1 MAPKNDPALFALAMA
16 AGLGDVETRRAA
28 LDALPRVAR
37 TGMHLFRFA
46 QFVEGF
52 RGWGRSLR
60 RGIGSWYAARS
71 VDALAYQAVK
81 YRQREGVT
89 HRDLLRLAHPAAAV
103 GAGNPTLEVSDRH
116 RRLFEWIVRGGDRDG
131 LPRIVEGFA
140 RAQSAETPATTAE
153 LVREYGLPRE
163 ALKSEHLTSPRV
175 WEALLDDMPSTA
187 LIRNLATMTRIG
199 LLEPGSEATRVAVEQ
214 LGNGERLRRARVHP
228 IAVLSALRT
237 YESGRGARG
246 QGEWT
251 PVREIVDA
259 LDAAF
264 YAAFAGVEPAG
275 TRLLLAL
282 DVSGSMQSGRV
293 AGVPG
298 LSPRDASAA
307 LALVTAAT
315 EPNWQIVGFYA
326 GRDGWKAG
334 KSRRWH
340 GAVDGLTPLTISPRQ
355 RLTDAVRAVSGLP
368 FGATDCALPMLYA
381 RAQKLEIDTFVIYT
395 DSETWWGEVHPAQA
409 LQEYRAWSG
418 IDARLVVVGMVANEF
433 SIVDP
438 EDAGQLDVVG
448 FDTATPQ
455 LISEFARGSL

>member
-1 MAPKNDPALFALAMA
+1 
-16 AGLGDVETRRAA
+16 
-28 LDALPRVAR
+28 
-37 TGMHLFRFA
+37 
-46 QFVEGF
+46 
-52 RGWGRSLR
+52 
-60 RGIGSWYAARS
+60 
-71 VDALAYQAVK
+71 
-81 YRQREGVT
+81 
-89 HRDLLRLAHPAAAV
+89 
-103 GAGNPTLEVSDRH
+103 
-116 RRLFEWIVRGGDRDG
+116 
-131 LPRIVEGFA
+131 
-140 RAQSAETPATTAE
+140 
-153 LVREYGLPRE
+153 
-163 ALKSEHLTSPRV
+163 
-175 WEALLDDMPSTA
+175 
-187 LIRNLATMTRIG
+187 
-199 LLEPGSEATRVAVEQ
+199 
-214 LGNGERLRRARVHP
+214 
-228 IAVLSALRT
+228 
-237 YESGRGARG
+237 
-246 QGEWT
+246 
-251 PVREIVDA
+251 
-259 LDAAF
+259 
-264 YAAFAGVEPAG
+264 
-275 TRLLLAL
+275 
-282 DVSGSMQSGRV
+282 MQSGRV

-334 KSRRWH
+334 T
-340 GAVDGLTPLTISPRQ
+340 AVAGTVAARTVITPLTISPRQ

-433 SIVDP
+433 SIADP